1 MKEESLPTLGVV
13 PIVNVSSNPILREAV
28 TLLDFGLKLISSSI
42 NRGKVV
48 ISEVSPLLLDLAL

>member
-28 TLLDFGLKLISSSI
+28 TLLDFALKLISSSI